1 MSQAFPMHGSRV
13 FFFMA
18 KDPAFLFYPGDWQ
31 GGTMHMTH
39 LEKGCYMDL
48 LMLQFNRGKFTLAH
62 AKHMLGSS
70 FDLAWPNIV
79 EKFVCE
85 DGLYWNERLNQEKEK
100 RAKFTESRRRNGLTE
115 KNKESDKEQVYKH
128 MLKHMENENENENI
142 DDNLDSKKNKL
153 KINREKKSEWQDEKK
168 KEYIIQHYPSLLHM
182 QKPITEEQLMNLI
195 AEYGKEAVM
204 KKCEALEN
212 KKDAAKKYKSAY
224 MTLKSWL
231 RDFPDIREA
240 KKQSNEDK
248 VKKAMEILQSGTQL
262 IPEFK

>member
-1 MSQAFPMHGSRV
+1 
-13 FFFMA
+13 
-18 KDPAFLFYPGDWQ
+18 
-31 GGTMHMTH
+31 
-39 LEKGCYMDL
+39 
-48 LMLQFNRGKFTLAH
+48 
-62 AKHMLGSS
+62 
-70 FDLAWPNIV
+70 
-79 EKFVCE
+79 
-85 DGLYWNERLNQEKEK
+85 
-100 RAKFTESRRRNGLTE
+100 
-115 KNKESDKEQVYKH
+115 
-128 MLKHMENENENENI
+128 
-142 DDNLDSKKNKL
+142 
-153 KINREKKSEWQDEKK
+153 
-168 KEYIIQHYPSLLHM
+168 M

>member
-13 FFFMA
+13 SFFM
-18 KDPAFLFYPGDWQ
+18 KDFCFLFYPGDYLRDTQ
-31 GGTMHMTH
+31 CLSPNAQVAYDRIMCEHMRNICIRH
-39 LEKGCYMDL
+39 N
-48 LMLQFNRGKFTLAH
+48 QFQFFTKRLSEDEVSEL
-62 AKHMLGSS
+62 KSVL
-70 FDLAWPNIV
+70 V
-79 EKFVCE
+79 ESD
-85 DGLYWNERLNQEKEK
+85 DGFHIEWVMESINK
-100 RAKFTESRRRNGLTE
+100 RKAYSESRRQNRTKKTSKSHDE
-115 KNKESDKEQVYKH
+115 H
-128 MLKHMENENENENI
+128 MITYDNHMEIEIEKEIEIEDEN
-142 DDNLDSKKNKL
+142 SKKNKL
-153 KINREKKSEWQDEKK
+153 KINREKKSEWQNEKK
-168 KEYIIQHYPSLLHM
+168 KEYIIQHYPSLLQM

-231 RDFPDIREA
+231 RDFPDIRES